1 MVGVGVVDQLSFIA
15 IQTRYLQSRFV
26 SYAGPV
32 CQPQCQAPGFCD
44 RDTGKCFC
52 GDLKLVTEWCT
63 NGKTAF

>member
-1 MVGVGVVDQLSFIA
+1 MGVMDQLSSTA

-26 SYAGPV
+26 SCAGPV

-63 NGKTAF
+63 NGKVAF